1 MGAER
6 ITAGAGAWFVQRTRA
21 SRPCGRVVTG
31 GTPVPPGHAR
41 NYSLNSGATLKF
53 VSLGQ
58 SRKAPRVLHQG
69 KYAATQAADGWAS
82 RPYRGRMR

>member
-6 ITAGAGAWFVQRTRA
+6 ITAGAGARFVQGARA

-41 NYSLNSGATLKF
+41 NYSHKSGAPLKC

-58 SRKAPRVLHQG
+58 SRKAPRILHLG
-69 KYAATQAADGWAS
+69 KCAATEDVAS
-82 RPYRGRMR
+82 ASPPTEQE